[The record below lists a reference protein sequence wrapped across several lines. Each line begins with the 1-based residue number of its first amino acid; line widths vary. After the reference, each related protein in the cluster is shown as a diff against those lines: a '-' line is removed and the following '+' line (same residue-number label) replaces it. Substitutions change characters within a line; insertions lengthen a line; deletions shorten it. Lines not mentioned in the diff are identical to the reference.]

1 MSISRHF
8 VLPAMVL
15 MAALSTQAADQP
27 TLGKAALAASP
38 VKASAQQGALTLVS
52 PKHAYETVL
61 LDSAGKEVHV
71 WTSTAQGAGGVRMQ
85 KGGSLLRLGRMP
97 LPPPFD
103 KYGLMG
109 GRLQILGWDDKVE
122 WDFLDAVSDHM
133 AYGDALMLPNG
144 NVLTAVLEHKT
155 REECEALGRRSEDT
169 SEAGLFVPGLIE
181 FQRNGK
187 KTGIPVWKWSVTQH
201 VYQARHPNLPEYSH
215 PQPKQG
221 RVDIGARPSPKSPVW
236 LMPTEIDHHVE
247 HDLVLMVVGGL
258 GELWVLDHSTSA
270 GESGTSQGARRGKGG
285 DILLRWNGMGGV
297 NTGEAKGAVLSAE
310 WVQKSPAGKGPL
322 ITVLRFD
329 SARQEFLAEE
339 VELDESTLAVKAV
352 TPLWNEK
359 RATQVADAKASPVAK
374 GPSALSR
381 DPNSGSLLL
390 TDIFFGNL
398 RRADHGKTTW
408 DHQNA
413 RGKITMAIRMASK
426 SGEGCCGEQP
436 GKSSDGAAASSANA
450 PAPAKVD
457 VASTSKARLYS
468 GESLH
473 RNP

>member
-1 MSISRHF
+1 
-8 VLPAMVL
+8 
-15 MAALSTQAADQP
+15 MAALSTQAADP
-27 TLGKAALAASP
+27 PALGKAAPAASQ

-61 LDSAGKEVHV
+61 LDSSGKEVHV

-85 KGGSLLRLGRMP
+85 KDGSLLRLGRMP

-133 AYGDALMLPNG
+133 AYGDALVLPNG

-169 SEAGLFVPGLIE
+169 SDTGLFVPGLME

-201 VYQARHPNLPEYSH
+201 VYQARHPNLPDYSY
-215 PQPKQG
+215 PQPKAG
-221 RVDIGARPSPKSPVW
+221 RVDVGMRPSPKSPVW
-236 LMPTEIDHHVE
+236 LMPTEIDHHTE

-258 GELWVLDHSTSA
+258 GELWVLDHSTTA
-270 GESGTSQGARRGKGG
+270 AESGTSQGARRDKGG

-297 NTGEAKGAVLSAE
+297 NTGQAKGAVLSAE

-329 SARQEFLAEE
+329 GVKQEFLAEE
-339 VELDESTLAVKAV
+339 VELDESNFEVKAV

-359 RATQVADAKASPVAK
+359 RATQVADAKATPVAK

-381 DPNSGSLLL
+381 DPVSGSLLL
-390 TDIFFGNL
+390 TDIFFGSL
-398 RRADHGKTTW
+398 RRTEQGKATW
-408 DHQNA
+408 DHQNT
-413 RGKITMAIRMASK
+413 RGKITMSLTVGSK
-426 SGEGCCGEQP
+426 GGEGCCGGQQ
-436 GKSSDGAAASSANA
+436 GKADDTASTPS
-450 PAPAKVD
+450 PATTPPPIKLE
-457 VASTSKARLYS
+457 VASTVKAHLYPKN
-468 GESLH
+468 SLQ
-473 RNP
+473 RQP